1 MPSRLCQYTA
11 LCSGPKAVAGDR
23 EMPFS
28 SATSACSWGESHA
41 GGGGTRNSPAE
52 VSRKGFQPGV
62 VTLAGF
68 VPTQLQG
75 PVGTVPV
82 QTASEPS
89 DLAYSI
95 TFAATCLPNCMP
107 AE

>member
-11 LCSGPKAVAGDR
+11 LCNVPNAVAGDR
-23 EMPFS
+23 EMLFS
-28 SATSACSWGESHA
+28 SATSACSCGESQA
-41 GGGGTRNSPAE
+41 GGGGALNSLGE
-52 VSRKGFQPGV
+52 LSSSGFQPGV

-68 VPTQLQG
+68 IPTQLQG

-89 DLAYSI
+89 ALATSI
-95 TFAATCLPNCMP
+95 TFAAT
-107 AE
+107 